1 MLEYGRNGIF
11 MRIVVILLLVFVSY
25 SKGMTSNDEL
35 KLLEYQNQIVRLYEY
50 VSSVDTKN
58 ELLKAKV
65 IENEKYYQ
73 KILENE
79 SKKFDV
85 YLKQEQDNHNVI
97 VDDLFNMFYVII
109 TLITMGI
116 LFLGFILNFFGRKM
130 IKKLIYKQIKEDF
143 NEEITFRQIE
153 QLKENSKFTKLVRD
167 IIEEQSASDDDVV
180 GDPL

>member
-1 MLEYGRNGIF
+1 
-11 MRIVVILLLVFVSY
+11 MRIFIMLLLVFISLFAND
-25 SKGMTSNDEL
+25 KNITLSNEL
-35 KLLEYQNQIVRLYEY
+35 MLLKYQNQIVRLYETI
-50 VSSVDTKN
+50 SSVDTRS

-73 KILENE
+73 KVLENQ
-79 SKKFDV
+79 SKEFEV
-85 YLKQEQDNHNVI
+85 YLKQKQDNHNVI
-97 VDDLFNMFYVII
+97 VDDLFYMFNIVV
-109 TLITMGI
+109 TLITIGI
-116 LFLGFILNFFGRKM
+116 LSVGFILNFFGRK
-130 IKKLIYKQIKEDF
+130 ILKKLIYKQIKEDF